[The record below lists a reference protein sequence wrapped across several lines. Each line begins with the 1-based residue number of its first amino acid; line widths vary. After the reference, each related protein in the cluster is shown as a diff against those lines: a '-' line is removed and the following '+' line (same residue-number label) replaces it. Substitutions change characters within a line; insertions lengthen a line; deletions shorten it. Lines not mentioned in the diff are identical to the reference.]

1 MGQTFIIVIFMFL
14 FNDGRRKTFINIA
27 GILLAG
33 GLLTLNVILTTHNK
47 IFSEYT
53 LLIDIVILFLYA
65 GIFLKF
71 RWYLI
76 LISIIFWNVFL
87 IAANMIGLELAHL

>member
-1 MGQTFIIVIFMFL
+1 MVSIIQNVMSIVESFIIVIFMFL
-14 FNDGRRKTFINIA
+14 FNEGRRKTSINFI

-33 GLLTLNVILTTHNK
+33 GLLTINVTLTTYNK

-53 LLIDIVILFLYA
+53 FLIDIIILLLYA

-71 RWYLI
+71 RWYLFC
-76 LISIIFWNVFL
+76 LLYTSD
-87 IAANMIGLELAHL
+87 AADE

>member
-1 MGQTFIIVIFMFL
+1 MAEEEKQ
-14 FNDGRRKTFINIA
+14 FINIA

-53 LLIDIVILFLYA
+53 LLIDIVILFLY
-65 GIFLKF
+65 L
-71 RWYLI
+71 
-76 LISIIFWNVFL
+76 
-87 IAANMIGLELAHL
+87 